1 MDHCP
6 SCEPSAWI
14 AALRLD
20 DLEQYVLV
28 VLVHSKRGIGHE
40 AVSQLLSGLL
50 CLTLRRA
57 MRTKSPGTQESADEA
72 ADKPTLEA
80 GASQSFAATRL
91 G

>member
-20 DLEQYVLV
+20 DLEQYALV
-28 VLVHSKRGIGHE
+28 ALVHSKRGIGQE
-40 AVSQLLSGLL
+40 TVSQLLSGLL
-50 CLTLRRA
+50 RLTLRRA
-57 MRTKSPGTQESADEA
+57 TRIKSPGTQESAGA
-72 ADKPTLEA
+72 AVDKSTLGIRA
-80 GASQSFAATRL
+80 GQSIAAIRL